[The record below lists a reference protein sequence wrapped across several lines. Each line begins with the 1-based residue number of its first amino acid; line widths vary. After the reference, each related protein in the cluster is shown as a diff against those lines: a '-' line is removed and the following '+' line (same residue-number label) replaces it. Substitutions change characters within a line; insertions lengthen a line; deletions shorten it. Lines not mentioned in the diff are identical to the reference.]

1 MMLTVGLVIVS
12 VVVGVGLGVG
22 LFLWVDRQAGPKW

>member
-1 MMLTVGLVIVS
+1 MLTVGLVIVS

-22 LFLWVDRQAGPKW
+22 LFLWVERAAGPKW